1 MSRNDGITRPHA
13 CPHCTCLYDH
23 YDGMILG
30 PADANHYRVK
40 VGRYGD
46 RWYCDPLPACDIAD
60 ATDAVWPSVST
71 IKKASGNDWTFVGL
85 KRVAYSDMPLPT
97 EPEVRYETL
106 KTINSHGL
114 KVAAGRGTIVHW
126 WGEDLLHGRQT
137 REISELD
144 LFANKIPAA
153 SLEEANRYL
162 PALQQFI
169 DQYRPELIATEYVVI
184 NRALNGVGYGCTP
197 DGLLRIDSKTYAYD
211 FKTRSGEH
219 GAYPEE
225 AAQIAAGVWG
235 DYMIVE
241 GDDGPERAHIPD
253 VDGGLIISINPEGCR
268 LYPVTL

>member
-1 MSRNDGITRPHA
+1 
-13 CPHCTCLYDH
+13 
-23 YDGMILG
+23 MILG
-30 PADANHYRVK
+30 PAEASHFRIK
-40 VGRYGD
+40 VGRFGD
-46 RWYCDPLPACDIAD
+46 RHYVDPLPSCDIAD
-60 ATDAVWPSVST
+60 ATDASWPSVST

-85 KRVAYSDMPLPT
+85 KRVAEGWATLEATLGRSDF
-97 EPEVRYETL
+97 EQRYDAL
-106 KTINSHGL
+106 KSINNHGL

-126 WGEDLLHGRQT
+126 WGEDLLHGRQP
-137 REISELD
+137 RQIQDLD

-153 SLEEANRYL
+153 SLPEAHRYL
-162 PALQQFI
+162 PALQQFF
-169 DQYRPELIATEYVVI
+169 DQYQPELIATEYVVI

-241 GDDGPERAHIPD
+241 GEHGPERAHIPD

-268 LYPVTL
+268 LYPVTV